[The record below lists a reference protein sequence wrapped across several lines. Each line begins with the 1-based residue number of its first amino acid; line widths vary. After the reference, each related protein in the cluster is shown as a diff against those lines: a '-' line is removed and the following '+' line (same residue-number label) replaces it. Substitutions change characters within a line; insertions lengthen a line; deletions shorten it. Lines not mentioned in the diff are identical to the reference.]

1 MTFFD
6 VQVIVFEANHKLFD
20 ESSLVQISGR
30 VGRKLNAPTGNVY
43 FLSNKESENMKKCIR
58 QIILKN
64 KAVV

>member
-1 MTFFD
+1 L
-6 VQVIVFEANHKLFD
+6 I
-20 ESSLVQISGR
+20 QISGR